1 MLRIVVRRLALAVP
15 LLFLVTALTFL
26 LVALTPG
33 DPAADLLGTL
43 AGKAQLAAVDRQYG
57 FDLPVWDQ
65 YWRWLSHALAGN
77 LGTSLV
83 NGQSVTSQLDARL
96 PVTLALVV
104 GAAGA
109 AALLGIALGTLSAV
123 RGGIVGRVVDA
134 LAMLGFAVPNF
145 WLGLLLIELFAV
157 KLRVLPSGGYIPL
170 AQYPAAWF
178 DDLVLPVA
186 TLALGG
192 VTGIAKQTRDA
203 MRDAFARDF
212 VDAMR
217 ADGMP
222 EHRVVWHALRVAAPP
237 LATMTGTF
245 AAGLLSGTVLIEA
258 VFTLPG
264 LGSAAAKATS
274 GHDLPMIQG
283 VALYFCLAVVAI
295 NLATDLVCAWLDPKA
310 RTV

>member
-57 FDLPVWDQ
+57 FNLPVWDQ
-65 YWRWLSHALAGN
+65 YWRWLNHALTGD
-77 LGTSLV
+77 LGSSLV
-83 NGQSVTSQLDARL
+83 SGQPVIAQLDARL
-96 PVTLALVV
+96 PVTLALVI
-104 GAAGA
+104 GATGL
-109 AALLGIALGTLSAV
+109 AALLGVALGTLSAT
-123 RGGIVGRVVDA
+123 RGGIAGRVVDT
-134 LAMLGFAVPNF
+134 LAMLGFAIPNF

-157 KLRVLPSGGYIPL
+157 KVRILPSGGYIPF

-192 VTGIAKQTRDA
+192 ITGIAKQTRDA

-212 VDAMR
+212 VDTMR
-217 ADGMP
+217 ADGVP
-222 EHRVVWHALRVAAPP
+222 ELRIVRHTLKVAAPP
-237 LATMTGTF
+237 VVTMIGTF
-245 AAGLLSGTVLIEA
+245 AAGLLGGTVLIEA
-258 VFTLPG
+258 VFGLPG
-264 LGSAAAKATS
+264 LGSAAAKATA

-283 VALYFCLAVVAI
+283 VALSFCLAVVAI
-295 NLATDLVCAWLDPKA
+295 NLATDLVCAWLDPKV
-310 RTV
+310 RTA